1 MKMPLFYKPLQHIIK
16 QITVLI
22 IATATFLYAQLV
34 ETMGLKRPIMT
45 AHLVNGNAPTLK
57 ILKASFFSR
66 IHKKDWIAIYISQP

>member
-22 IATATFLYAQLV
+22 IDIATFLYAQLV
-34 ETMGLKRPIMT
+34 EMMGLKRPIMT

-57 ILKASFFSR
+57 ILKASFFSFYS
-66 IHKKDWIAIYISQP
+66 IFKKD